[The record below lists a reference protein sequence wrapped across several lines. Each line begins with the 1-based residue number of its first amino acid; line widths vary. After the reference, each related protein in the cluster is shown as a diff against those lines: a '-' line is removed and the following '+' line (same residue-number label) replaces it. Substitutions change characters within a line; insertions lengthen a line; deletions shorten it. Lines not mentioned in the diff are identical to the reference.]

1 MKNKEGVVSAIKVTL
16 RNYKHSDP
24 AVLVDIFSIGR
35 NQCVIFLQRLRIQG
49 SGVPHLCPLF
59 CFSHLLHKVLS
70 DALRYCDLNVSGN
83 EPHSF
88 RIGAASWAAARGMLD
103 AQIRA
108 SGRLKANAFLPYI
121 RTPSLESSHSNQ

>member
-49 SGVPHLCPLF
+49 SGVPLCVP
-59 CFSHLLHKVLS
+59 CFVSRTYFTRHYRMHFVIATS
-70 DALRYCDLNVSGN
+70 MYQVMSPIVFAL
-83 EPHSF
+83 EQH
-88 RIGAASWAAARGMLD
+88 RGQQPGGCWMH
-103 AQIRA
+103 
-108 SGRLKANAFLPYI
+108 RLELPAG
-121 RTPSLESSHSNQ
+121 